1 MLTQRTIRAVELLL
15 IISNG
20 EFSLPDAMT
29 FNDSVEDSLLL
40 QALERGGFI
49 APLAFVDS
57 VDYKLLSPLSEISL
71 LGLMHAIGEG
81 CDIIESDQ
89 MDIEEER
96 CSVGVLKLRAYK
108 HSLRRLL
115 FEIKVS
121 QL

>member
-1 MLTQRTIRAVELLL
+1 MLTQRTVRAVELLL
-15 IISNG
+15 MISKG
-20 EFSLPDAMT
+20 EFSLSEAMT
-29 FNDSVEDSLLL
+29 FNDPVEDSLLL

-49 APLAFVDS
+49 APLTFVDS

-71 LGLMHAIGEG
+71 LGLIHAIGEG
-81 CDIIESDQ
+81 CDVIEPEKT
-89 MDIEEER
+89 DIVEER

-115 FEIKVS
+115 FEIKIS